1 MSRIGRI
8 PVVIPSGVQVAV
20 ADGSVKVKGP
30 LGELVLA
37 LPSVVNAEV
46 KDGRVLLTAD
56 LKARRDAS
64 ALYGMARSR
73 INNMV
78 HGVSQGF
85 QKTLQIVG
93 MGFRVEE
100 TMGDEHKGHTLKLSL
115 GRSHP
120 VMFSVPKGLKVV
132 VDPKKTLITLSGRDK
147 DQLGQI
153 AAELRGLKPPEP
165 YKGTG
170 IRYQNEYVRKKAGKA
185 AAGAAGAA
193 GAGAKK

>member
-1 MSRIGRI
+1 MVR
-8 PVVIPSGVQVAV
+8 
-20 ADGSVKVKGP
+20 
-30 LGELVLA
+30 
-37 LPSVVNAEV
+37 AEI

-56 LKARRDAS
+56 LKASREAS
-64 ALYGMARSR
+64 ALYGMARAR

-78 HGVSQGF
+78 TGVSKGF
-85 QKTLQIVG
+85 EKSLQIIG

-100 TMGDEHKGHTLKLSL
+100 STGDEKKGHTLRMSL

-120 VMFSVPKGLKVV
+120 VMFAVPKGLKVAL
-132 VDPKKTLITLSGRDK
+132 DPKKTIITLTGADK
-147 DQLGQI
+147 DQVGQI

-185 AAGAAGAA
+185 AAGAAGAT

>member
-1 MSRIGRI
+1 
-8 PVVIPSGVQVAV
+8 GVQVAV
-20 ADGSVKVKGP
+20 AGGSVKVKGP
-30 LGELVLA
+30 LGELALA
-37 LPSVVNAEV
+37 LPSMVKVEV
-46 KDGRVLLTAD
+46 KDGRVVLTAD
-56 LKARRDAS
+56 LKVQRDAS
-64 ALYGMARSR
+64 ALYGMARAR

-85 QKTLQIVG
+85 TKTLQIVG
-93 MGFRVEE
+93 MGYRVEE
-100 TMGDEHKGHTLKLSL
+100 ATGDEHKGHSLKLSL
-115 GRSHP
+115 GFSHP
-120 VMFSVPKGLKVV
+120 VLFSVPKGLKVV

-147 DQLGQI
+147 DQVGQT

-193 GAGAKK
+193 GGAGAKK